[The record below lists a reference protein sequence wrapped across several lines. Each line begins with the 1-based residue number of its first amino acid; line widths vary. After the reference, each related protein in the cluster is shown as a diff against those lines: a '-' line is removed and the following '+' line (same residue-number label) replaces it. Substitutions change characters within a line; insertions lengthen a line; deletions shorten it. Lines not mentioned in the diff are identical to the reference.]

1 MHGTKPASGFA
12 LKLEPSPEIGGQMPA
27 VVHWSRRAKT
37 VLTRI
42 PPALVHPPRVPTVP
56 AHRSFQRRAL
66 LRLTAALPFAPLA
79 APLAAAFG
87 PGAAL
92 AQSAALAGAGASFPS
107 LVYTRWASAYEKSKG
122 LPVAYKP
129 TGSGDGVKQITA
141 RSVAFGGSDS
151 PLNADE
157 LAKRKLVQIPM
168 LVGGIVPVVNLPGVA
183 EGRLQLTGELLAD
196 LMAGRIVKW
205 NDGRIAAL
213 NPGVALPALPVKR
226 IVRADK
232 SGTTEGFTK
241 YLSAVS
247 PAFAKDVGASSQPKW
262 PGEVEAAEGNDGM
275 AKALKA
281 AAGTLAYVSYDRVQ
295 RDKLNGVRLR
305 NAAGQWVAAGE
316 TGFKSAIA
324 NSDLS
329 RKGDD
334 LASLMDRE
342 GSDSWPI
349 TMTSFILIDAT
360 PAKGDT
366 AGPVMSFLYW
376 CFMHGD
382 DLTRGTGFAPLP
394 VSLQSKLAAR
404 FAAVKPQDG
413 RMPPY
418 LAL

>member
-1 MHGTKPASGFA
+1 
-12 LKLEPSPEIGGQMPA
+12 MP
-27 VVHWSRRAKT
+27 VQ
-37 VLTRI
+37 
-42 PPALVHPPRVPTVP
+42 
-56 AHRSFQRRAL
+56 RSLPRRAL
-66 LRLTAALPFAPLA
+66 LRLTAALPFAPLTV
-79 APLAAAFG
+79 PLAAAFG
-87 PGAAL
+87 PAAAS
-92 AQSAALAGAGASFPS
+92 AQAAAALAGAGASFPS
-107 LVYTRWASAYEKSKG
+107 LVYTRWAAAYEKSKG
-122 LPVAYKP
+122 QPVAYKP

-151 PLNADE
+151 PLVADD
-157 LAKRKLVQIPM
+157 LAKRRLIQIPM
-168 LVGGIVPVVNLPGVA
+168 LVGGIVPVVNLPGVP
-183 EGRLQLTGELLAD
+183 EGRLQLSGDLLAE
-196 LMAGRIVKW
+196 LMAGRIAKW

-213 NPGVALPALPVKR
+213 NPGVALPALPVRR

-247 PAFAKDVGASSQPKW
+247 PAFAKDVGASPLPKW

-316 TGFKSAIA
+316 AGFKSAIA

-342 GSDSWPI
+342 GNDSWPI
-349 TMTSFILIDAT
+349 TMTSFVLIDAS
-360 PAKGDT
+360 PAKGES

-394 VSLQSKLAAR
+394 VALQSKLAAR
-404 FAAVKPQDG
+404 FAAVRPQDG
-413 RMPPY
+413 KLPPY

>member
-1 MHGTKPASGFA
+1 MPISPTSLPAST
-12 LKLEPSPEIGGQMPA
+12 S
-27 VVHWSRRAKT
+27 
-37 VLTRI
+37 
-42 PPALVHPPRVPTVP
+42 
-56 AHRSFQRRAL
+56 QRRAL
-66 LRLTAALPFAPLA
+66 LRLTAALPLSLALGAPRALFA
-79 APLAAAFG
+79 
-87 PGAAL
+87 
-92 AQSAALAGAGASFPS
+92 QTAALAGAGASFPS
-107 LVYTRWASAYEKSKG
+107 LVYGRWASAYEKAKG
-122 LPVAYKP
+122 QAVSYKP

-141 RSVAFGGSDS
+141 RGVAFGGSDS
-151 PLNADE
+151 PLASDE
-157 LAKRKLVQIPM
+157 LTKRKLVQIPM
-168 LVGGIVPVVNLPGVA
+168 LVGGIVPVVNLPGVP
-183 EGRLQLTGELLAD
+183 EGRLQLTGDLLAE
-196 LMAGRIVKW
+196 LMMGRVAKW

-232 SGTTEGFTK
+232 SGTTEGYTK
-241 YLSAVS
+241 YLSEVS
-247 PAFAKDVGASSQPKW
+247 PAFAKDVGANAQPKW

-281 AAGTLAYVSYDRVQ
+281 APGTLAYVSYDRVQ

-334 LASLMDRE
+334 LASLMDRDGAE
-342 GSDSWPI
+342 SWPI

-360 PAKGDT
+360 PATGVG
-366 AGPVMSFLYW
+366 AAPVMSFLYW

-394 VSLQSKLAAR
+394 VALQSKLAAR
-404 FAAVKPQDG
+404 FAAVKPADG
-413 RMPPY
+413 KLPAY
-418 LAL
+418 LGI